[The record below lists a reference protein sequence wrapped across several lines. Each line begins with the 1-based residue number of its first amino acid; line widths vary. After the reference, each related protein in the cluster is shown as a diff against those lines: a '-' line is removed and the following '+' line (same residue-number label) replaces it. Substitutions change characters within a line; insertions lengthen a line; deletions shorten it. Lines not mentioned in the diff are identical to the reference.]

1 MLTAFVSAAFELC
14 ECVFAYVCG
23 GPIGFVCVMPIDF
36 DYKTKTV
43 KRTVIKQSSQLQLV
57 TTSQQKTTN
66 KTINMKFFAVCF
78 FAVVAVAAA
87 KPGILAA
94 APLAYTAPAVVG
106 SAAYVAPYASSFN
119 AHQVA
124 HSAAFPAAYT
134 APIAAPLAAAAY
146 TAPVAAYSAP
156 LAAAYTSPLAYP
168 APLTAAY
175 TAPIARY
182 AAAPIAAAAY
192 TAPIAA
198 APLAAAAP
206 VLLKK

>member
-1 MLTAFVSAAFELC
+1 MSV
-14 ECVFAYVCG
+14 
-23 GPIGFVCVMPIDF
+23 DF
-36 DYKTKTV
+36 DYKTRQV
-43 KRTVIKQSSQLQLV
+43 NRTIIKHSSPLQAV
-57 TTSQQKTTN
+57 TTVQQPTN

-146 TAPVAAYSAP
+146 TAPVAAYSAYSAP
-156 LAAAYTSPLAYP
+156 LAAAYTSPLAYS

-175 TAPIARY
+175 TAPVARY

-198 APLAAAAP
+198 AP